1 MTPGDNNADE
11 SAGTAS
17 RRSSGS
23 GGGLGAIKLLTE
35 ELQLDIVPQKLQ
47 RQFSLNIPSASVSG
61 QPVHGVGGSG
71 AYNARGYMQSH
82 ASATMIEGVRE
93 RWEKSQVKWGQ
104 PFQSHNNND
113 EENDPEA
120 DQSASI
126 PLQGALD
133 DFAPMHSESTPTTF
147 TSASGSSAFF
157 NEADEPLAHR
167 TRADKFEVKFADGF
181 LGLEFVADE
190 ARRQVVVKSVQM
202 GSWSKNIMQIPPG
215 MAVTRG
221 LIVDAVDGCSVVGVA
236 PGNVLDLLQYTP
248 RPFMVRFRKCE
259 FSWVVC
265 KLCECKVDAWSL
277 DDHTNYC
284 VMSKRIELEA
294 DQINNTLSIV
304 AASIKTTLEA
314 DSLRACFHPEDL
326 HFYHA
331 LRVIAIQVSCV
342 LSSVPMPC
350 LYAHISLYLL
360 SFRPLPVM
368 LRTSSPLPC
377 AQG

>member
-1 MTPGDNNADE
+1 MEKFVSVRTNSRILPMTPGDNNADE
-11 SAGTAS
+11 SAGTTS
-17 RRSSGS
+17 RRSSAS

-61 QPVHGVGGSG
+61 QPVHGVG
-71 AYNARGYMQSH
+71 AYSARGYMQPH

-93 RWEKSQVKWGQ
+93 RWEKSQVKWGH
-104 PFQSHNNND
+104 PFQSHNSND
-113 EENDPEA
+113 EENAPEA
-120 DQSASI
+120 DQSATT
-126 PLQGALD
+126 PLQGTLN
-133 DFAPMHSESTPTTF
+133 DFEPMHSASTPTTF
-147 TSASGSSAFF
+147 SSASGSSVFF
-157 NEADEPLAHR
+157 NEVDESPAHR

-190 ARRQVVVKSVQM
+190 ARGQVMVKSVQM
-202 GSWSKNIMQIPPG
+202 GSWSKNIMQVPPG

-221 LIVDAVDGCSVVGVA
+221 LIVDAVDGCSVVCVA
-236 PGNVLDLLQYTP
+236 PGDVLDLLQHTP

-294 DQINNTLSIV
+294 DQIDNTLSIV
-304 AASIKTTLEA
+304 AASIKATLEA
-314 DSLRACFHPEDL
+314 DSLRACFHQEDL

-331 LRVIAIQVSCV
+331 LRVIAIQVSCAI
-342 LSSVPMPC
+342 SSVPVPC
-350 LYAHISLYLL
+350 LL
-360 SFRPLPVM
+360 
-368 LRTSSPLPC
+368 
-377 AQG
+377 GD

>member
-11 SAGTAS
+11 SAGSSS

-47 RQFSLNIPSASVSG
+47 RQFSLNIPPAG
-61 QPVHGVGGSG
+61 QPALGGSG
-71 AYNARGYMQSH
+71 PGAHNARGYMPH

-93 RWEKSQVKWGQ
+93 RWEKSQVKWGH
-104 PFQSHNNND
+104 PFQGHNNND
-113 EENDPEA
+113 EEYDPEA
-120 DQSASI
+120 DQSGTY
-126 PLQGALD
+126 PPQGTLD
-133 DFAPMHSESTPTTF
+133 DYAPMQSGATLA
-147 TSASGSSAFF
+147 ASGSSAFF
-157 NEADEPLAHR
+157 NEVDEPLVHHSR
-167 TRADKFEVKFADGF
+167 PDKFEVKFADGF
-181 LGLEFVADE
+181 LGLEFVVDE
-190 ARRQVVVKSVQM
+190 ARQQVVVKSVQM
-202 GSWSKNIMQIPPG
+202 GSWSKNIMQVPPG
-215 MAVTRG
+215 MSVTRG
-221 LIVDAVDGCSVVGVA
+221 LIVDAVNGCSVVGVA
-236 PGNVLDLLQYTP
+236 PQNVLDLLQFTP

-304 AASIKTTLEA
+304 ASSIKATLEA
-314 DSLRACFHPEDL
+314 DSLRACFHQEDL

-331 LRVIAIQVSCV
+331 LRVIAIQVSCGQSPVPLCCLVCLFV
-342 LSSVPMPC
+342 L
-350 LYAHISLYLL
+350 
-360 SFRPLPVM
+360 
-368 LRTSSPLPC
+368 
-377 AQG
+377 